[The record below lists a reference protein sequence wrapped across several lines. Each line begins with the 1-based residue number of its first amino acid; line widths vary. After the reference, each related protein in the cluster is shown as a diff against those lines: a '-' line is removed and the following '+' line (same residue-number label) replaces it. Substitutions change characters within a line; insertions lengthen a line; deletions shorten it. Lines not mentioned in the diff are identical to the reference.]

1 MDNFKIGSVVGLKS
15 GGPLMTVREVTD
27 TTVVLVYW
35 SDKEGDFRD
44 VHTTPEKIAMFRILD

>member
-1 MDNFKIGSVVGLKS
+1 MEKFEIGNVVELKS

-27 TTVVLVYW
+27 TAVALVYW

-44 VHTTPEKIAMFRILD
+44 VHTTPEKLPMFRVID